1 MGDLSAITAC
11 PRFSCSLDE
20 ADTANSIKRSD
31 IETTLCMATC
41 LLLTV
46 RAANCLSLMSSRKH
60 AWNRCLMEWKW
71 LHCNHSPRPQNREP
85 GSMRKKGNER
95 RGGLISSGRAYWGP
109 PCRQQFNTR
118 PCVDPAPGYELWI
131 GSQALARAS
140 FLKLVAFPHFQLGRK
155 PVSAKIIVCSGAGLN
170 LYAVP
175 ITLITA
181 AHHFSHTGKPN
192 SGWPQK
198 EHHRLCD

>member
-1 MGDLSAITAC
+1 MGHQRGDLSRSRTSGWLVSEKRMCTRTCVEVLIGSTPA
-11 PRFSCSLDE
+11 LDSVAHSTKPTPLTTLNE
-20 ADTANSIKRSD
+20 DD

-46 RAANCLSLMSSRKH
+46 RAANFLSLMSRKH

-109 PCRQQFNTR
+109 TCRQQFNTR
-118 PCVDPAPGYELWI
+118 PCADPAPGYEL
-131 GSQALARAS
+131 
-140 FLKLVAFPHFQLGRK
+140 
-155 PVSAKIIVCSGAGLN
+155 
-170 LYAVP
+170 
-175 ITLITA
+175 
-181 AHHFSHTGKPN
+181 
-192 SGWPQK
+192 
-198 EHHRLCD
+198 